1 MQPGELERLR
11 VIFGDADTALAED
24 RHPITATG
32 LPSNGTL
39 VVCNDGSIWA
49 SFPNGEEQRVWVEG
63 TPIPGTRRAVERAN
77 EDVV

>member
-1 MQPGELERLR
+1 MDDPVGAISADEQPAFIRAR
-11 VIFGDADTALAED
+11 RPV
-24 RHPITATG
+24 TATG

>member
-1 MQPGELERLR
+1 MSHHALMAIAEQLMRLTD
-11 VIFGDADTALAED
+11 VFVDD
-24 RHPITATG
+24 RRPIGTTG

-63 TPIPGTRRAVERAN
+63 TPIPGMRRAIERAR
-77 EDVV
+77 EAGV